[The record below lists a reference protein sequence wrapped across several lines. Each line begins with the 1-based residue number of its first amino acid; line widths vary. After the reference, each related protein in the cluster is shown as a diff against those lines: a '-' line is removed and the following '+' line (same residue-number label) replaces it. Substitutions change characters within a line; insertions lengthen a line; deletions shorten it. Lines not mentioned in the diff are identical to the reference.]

1 MFPSNFQFP
10 NPINAAK
17 KVGNYVGNIA
27 REARDIPTAI
37 GTGVWSSFDF
47 ENSRP
52 GKRQTQADN
61 STRAGWNTKAQVKDV
76 FQAIG
81 GDTSGKRSDQY
92 NAKGNY
98 VSGSKLTKKK

>member
-1 MFPSNFQFP
+1 MQFP

-37 GTGVWSSFDF
+37 GTGLWSSFDR

-52 GKRQTQADN
+52 GYNQTQVDN
-61 STRAGWNTKAQVKDV
+61 STKAGWNTRAQVKDV

-81 GDTSGKRSDQY
+81 GDTSGKRSDQ
-92 NAKGNY
+92 
-98 VSGSKLTKKK
+98 